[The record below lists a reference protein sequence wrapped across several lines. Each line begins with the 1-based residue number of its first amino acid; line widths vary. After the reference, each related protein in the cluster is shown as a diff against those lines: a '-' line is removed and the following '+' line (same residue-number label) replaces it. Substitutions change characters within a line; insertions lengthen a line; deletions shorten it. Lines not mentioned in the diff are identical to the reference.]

1 MLRPSPDEVEA
12 YWPGGVE
19 EWHREVDEAPLDRA
33 GVITAARAQR
43 SEKDG
48 LPVDDETLE
57 HVADEVMAPGYLLP
71 GLYLTAEEA
80 RDDVPD
86 EIRVVADEYLGRHPG
101 LSGGTRLGWRNG
113 RRALFVRV
121 VSDVEHHRRVLA
133 ALSDRVVVEAA
144 LHSEAELEGIVECI
158 ERDRDDLLAAGID
171 LTSWGAN
178 PNDGI
183 VEVDIVAA
191 DADRAQRT
199 LTSRYGPL
207 VCVVEWSPAWRAE
220 KPRAFGSWSAEGR
233 MLEVFYGVG
242 HNGEAPERCEV
253 IDGDDEIV
261 ITVIITDMIA
271 GIQTL
276 VGGYRRLSA
285 QVQLAAPLG
294 SRRVI
299 DGSCGEPRP
308 SVAQLRQRHAHS

>member
-1 MLRPSPDEVEA
+1 
-12 YWPGGVE
+12 
-19 EWHREVDEAPLDRA
+19 
-33 GVITAARAQR
+33 VIAARAAVR
-43 SEKDG
+43 SCVMGGDRERLDPRSDPAVRFAVLG
-48 LPVDDETLE
+48 VVDDEL
-57 HVADEVMAPGYLLP
+57 DQSAPEL
-71 GLYLTAEEA
+71 AEELQERA
-80 RDDVPD
+80 DHPTTSACLRFGQRPACGSSGPRTHRSRPRRPPSIHRRFKGSRTGDVAG
-86 EIRVVADEYLGRHPG
+86 V
-101 LSGGTRLGWRNG
+101 SG
-113 RRALFVRV
+113 
-121 VSDVEHHRRVLA
+121 VEHHRLVLA

-144 LHSEAELEGIVECI
+144 LHGEAELEGIVECI

-207 VCVVEWSPAWRAE
+207 VRVVEWWPAWRAE

-261 ITVIITDMIA
+261 ITDMIA

-308 SVAQLRQRHAHS
+308 YVAQLRQRHAHS